1 MCRGAVEGAGEAAF
15 DVGVG
20 HREHT
25 QPGRHTARVLLSH
38 AAAASMAA
46 RILRCAS
53 VAERGGPKSLR
64 VSAAIRVPPQV
75 RKSSAVRTVC
85 VTALR

>member
-1 MCRGAVEGAGEAAF
+1 VCRGAVEGAGEAAF

-20 HREHT
+20 HLGHT
-25 QPGRHTARVLLSH
+25 QPGRHTARVLFSH

-64 VSAAIRVPPQV
+64 ASAIRVPPQV
-75 RKSSAVRTVC
+75 RKSLVVRTVR